1 MCSQHQTASFRHVAR
16 TLRLTVAAAS
26 ALLFGFINKANNNMF
41 DFSAHSPLFRG
52 NTFTS
57 DTLSCIWLISDAAQG
72 VFVSARIIVAT

>member
-1 MCSQHQTASFRHVAR
+1 
-16 TLRLTVAAAS
+16 
-26 ALLFGFINKANNNMF
+26 MF
-41 DFSAHSPLFRG
+41 DFSAHSPLFRA